1 LSSEGSSVPT
11 SIVEKTKASVKSK
24 KYITKAALIS
34 SLQQDRTL
42 LLTEV
47 MKVTMMVIPVNE
59 NSLIETLELVDKV

>member
-1 LSSEGSSVPT
+1 
-11 SIVEKTKASVKSK
+11 VKSK
-24 KYITKAALIS
+24 NYVTKAALIS

-59 NSLIETLELVDKV
+59 NRLMETLELVDKV